1 MLVWSKESN
10 GLRGS
15 RPKFPND
22 FDNGELMARYAFGG
36 RPTVESCKALD
47 VRVMQR
53 MDLLQPGASGTSR
66 WSRNGEPT
74 GSVDFRT
81 EPDAIVLIYRSR
93 LRGSTEWKDIRQRVP
108 LSWTACAL
116 GGRRPWFRCRCGRRV
131 AILYDFRELFE
142 CRQCCG
148 LAYESQSQ
156 SPTFRSISR
165 AHAIRDR
172 LGGDPDVFSFFPKKP
187 PGMHRRTY
195 HRLRARGLAADRRT
209 IDLFAQYLKR
219 PVRIKRR

>member
-1 MLVWSKESN
+1 
-10 GLRGS
+10 
-15 RPKFPND
+15 
-22 FDNGELMARYAFGG
+22 MARYAFGG
-36 RPTVESCKALD
+36 RPIVEDYKAID
-47 VRVMQR
+47 VRFMQR
-53 MDLLQPGASGTSR
+53 KDFLQPGTSGTLR

-74 GSVDFRT
+74 GLVNFRT
-81 EPDAIVLIYRSR
+81 EHDALVLRYRFR
-93 LRGSTEWKDIRQRVP
+93 LRGATEWKDVRQRVP
-108 LSWTACAL
+108 LTLTACAL

-172 LGGDPDVFSFFPKKP
+172 LGGNPDVFSFFPKKP

-209 IDLFAQYLKR
+209 IDLFAQYLER
-219 PVRIKRR
+219 PVRIKKR